1 MGSLESFVGEQL
13 GTWEVPGCAVAVLHQ
28 GEVVLEAGF
37 GTCELGAD
45 SPVTP
50 RTVFPIGSTTKSFTA
65 ALVGSLVDEGVL
77 AWDTPLRDLL
87 PGFQMHDPV
96 ATERLTVV
104 DLLSHRSGIPR
115 HEFVWLGHPE
125 RTRADIAPRL
135 RHLASSKD
143 IREAFQYSNLGYMT
157 VGHLVEV
164 LTRTSWEDLTAS
176 RLLKPLGMERS
187 NFSVSDV
194 QRSDDFS
201 LPHER
206 RDGAIVRIPF
216 REFDQVGPAGSIN
229 SSAEDMLGWLRANLG
244 NEPAVVSLET
254 LTRAHTAQITIP
266 EDKTFPES
274 TRFGYGMGWLIGQY
288 RGHRIVEHNGGVDG
302 FLADCMLLP
311 DDGIGVVV
319 LTNFWS
325 GLGPAVAYR
334 AFDELLG
341 LDPIDW
347 TGRLKERFDVLLSG
361 EKPTVDRPRIPDAP
375 PLRKPEDYAG
385 TYEHA
390 GYGSFSISADG
401 ERLVPSF
408 GTLELSLEHRH
419 YDVFD
424 LEWHEVASQ
433 RISFPLTFLTSPDG
447 SVGAITVPFEDSVEP
462 IRFDR
467 RPDAIDGATLA
478 LLAGT
483 YVMGPIEITIAVT
496 AGGVLTAALAGQPSA
511 ELIATRGLRFSVK
524 ESPSQTLEFVRDANG
539 TVEKILVPNVGELTP
554 KR

>member
-1 MGSLESFVGEQL
+1 MGTLETFVTEQL
-13 GTWEVPGCAVAVLHQ
+13 ETWGVPGCAVAVLRE
-28 GEVVLEAGF
+28 GEVVLKAGF
-37 GTCELGAD
+37 GTRELGKD

-50 RTVFPIGSTTKSFTA
+50 RTMFPIGSTTKSFTS

-77 AWDTPLRDLL
+77 AWETPLRDLI
-87 PGFQMHDPV
+87 PGFKMHDPV

-104 DLLSHRSGIPR
+104 DLLSHRSGLPR

-125 RTRADIAPRL
+125 RSRADIAARL

-143 IREAFQYSNLGYMT
+143 IREAFQYSNLGYVT

-164 LTRTSWEDLTAS
+164 LTRASWEDLTAS

-187 NFSVSDV
+187 NFSASEV

-201 LPHER
+201 FPHER
-206 RDGAIVRIPF
+206 RGGAIVRIPF
-216 REFDQVGPAGSIN
+216 RDFDQVGPAGSVN

-244 NEPAVVSLET
+244 KESAAISRET
-254 LTRAHTAQITIP
+254 LVRVHAPQITIP

-319 LTNFWS
+319 LTNCWS
-325 GLGPAVAYR
+325 GLGPTVAYR

-341 LDPIDW
+341 LEPIDW

-361 EKPTVDRPRIPDAP
+361 EQPTIDRPRVADAP
-375 PLRKPEDYAG
+375 LLRKPEEYAG
-385 TYEHA
+385 TYEHP
-390 GYGSFSISADG
+390 GYGSLEIAADG
-401 ERLVPSF
+401 DRLVPSF
-408 GTLELSLEHRH
+408 GTLDLSLEHRH

-424 LEWHEVASQ
+424 LEWHELVNQ

-447 SVGAITVPFEDSVEP
+447 NVGALTVPFEDQVEP
-462 IRFDR
+462 IRFAR
-467 RPDAIDGATLA
+467 RPDAIDDATLA
-478 LLAGT
+478 SLAGA
-483 YVMGPIEITIAVT
+483 YAMGPIEVEIAVT
-496 AGGVLTAALAGQPSA
+496 PGGVLTAALAGQPPA
-511 ELIATRGLRFSVK
+511 ELIPTRGLRFAVK
-524 ESPSQTLEFVRDANG
+524 EAPSQTLEFVRAPDG
-539 TVEKILVPNVGELTP
+539 SVEKIVVPNVGEFTP
-554 KR
+554 RR